1 MSPISRIKH
10 PYPLWQTIPAAFPE
24 RNRRRMRLSRTR
36 LWLLAR
42 INPTLA
48 EKLRDLA
55 AEARSNQEAWK
66 ASRAEAAAQASDN
79 RTLRQQADILREKLR
94 HAETQLADSCNSLAG
109 AEAELVELRDQN
121 RNLASRLDSLAAELG
136 DERHEHAKTAKQLE
150 LAGEENRLLAAI
162 HETDVARR
170 KREQALLER
179 DRAEA
184 ETALLVARRQGE
196 EE

>member
-1 MSPISRIKH
+1 
-10 PYPLWQTIPAAFPE
+10 
-24 RNRRRMRLSRTR
+24 
-36 LWLLAR
+36 LAR

-48 EKLRDLA
+48 SKFRDLA
-55 AEARSNQEAWK
+55 AEAKSNHEAWK
-66 ASRAEAAAQASDN
+66 ASRAEAAAHAASN
-79 RTLRQQADILREKLR
+79 QTLRQQADILREQLR
-94 HAETQLADSCNSLAG
+94 S
-109 AEAELVELRDQN
+109 AEAELAAQQKAVAAAEAELGELRD
-121 RNLASRLDSLAAELG
+121 RNCELAARLEALAAELG

-162 HETDVARR
+162 HETDIARR
-170 KREQALLER
+170 RREQALLDR

>member
-1 MSPISRIKH
+1 
-10 PYPLWQTIPAAFPE
+10 
-24 RNRRRMRLSRTR
+24 MRLSRTR

-48 EKLRDLA
+48 GKLRDLA
-55 AEARSNQEAWK
+55 AEARSNHEAWK
-66 ASRAEAAAQASDN
+66 TSRAEAAAHAADN
-79 RTLRQQADILREKLR
+79 RTLRQQAEILRKQLR
-94 HAETQLADSCNSLAG
+94 HAETQLADGRHSLAA
-109 AEAELVELRDQN
+109 AEAELVKRRDDH
-121 RNLASRLDSLAAELG
+121 RELASRLDSLAAELR

-170 KREQALLER
+170 KREQALLDRE
-179 DRAEA
+179 RAEA
-184 ETALLVARRQGE
+184 ETALLLARRQGE

>member
-1 MSPISRIKH
+1 
-10 PYPLWQTIPAAFPE
+10 
-24 RNRRRMRLSRTR
+24 MRLSRTR

-48 EKLRDLA
+48 SKLRDLS
-55 AEARSNQEAWK
+55 AEAKSNHEAWK
-66 ASRAEAAAQASDN
+66 ASRAEAAAQRASN
-79 RTLRQQADILREKLR
+79 QTLRQQAEVLREQLR
-94 HAETQLADSCNSLAG
+94 HAE
-109 AEAELVELRDQN
+109 AELAAEQKALAAAETERGELRDRN
-121 RNLASRLDSLAAELG
+121 RELTARVDALAAELG

-162 HETDVARR
+162 HETDLARR
-170 KREQALLER
+170 KREQALLDR